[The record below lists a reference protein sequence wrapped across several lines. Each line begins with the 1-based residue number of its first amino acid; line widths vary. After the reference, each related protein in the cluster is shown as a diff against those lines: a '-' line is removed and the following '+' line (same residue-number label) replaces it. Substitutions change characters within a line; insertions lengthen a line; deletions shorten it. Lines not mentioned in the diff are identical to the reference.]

1 MLAAVRTLIA
11 VSALSLAPFVPSS
24 AVAETETEAP
34 SEDVASETPP
44 APAKVNGTLGAY
56 GLVGG
61 HFGEA
66 LTSSGGLGQWL
77 DFGGGVEVGLG
88 SGAGRLAGRIRFSYY
103 GTLDEESSVR
113 HHGVLSAGL
122 SVQLLKG
129 TNKKF
134 GAYALVDFGVSPL
147 VTELR
152 VFVFADVGVGVRY
165 RVAER
170 VELFGE
176 VAAYLRFEKEM
187 YAGPLAILGAR
198 FRL

>member
-1 MLAAVRTLIA
+1 M
-11 VSALSLAPFVPSS
+11 
-24 AVAETETEAP
+24 
-34 SEDVASETPP
+34 
-44 APAKVNGTLGAY
+44 
-56 GLVGG
+56 
-61 HFGEA
+61 
-66 LTSSGGLGQWL
+66 
-77 DFGGGVEVGLG
+77 GLG
-88 SGAGRLAGRIRFSYY
+88 SQSGRLSGRIRFSYY
-103 GTLDEESSVR
+103 GTLDEASSIR

-122 SVQLLKG
+122 AVQLLKD
-129 TNKKF
+129 TEKKF

-176 VAAYLRFEKEM
+176 VSAFLRFEKEM
-187 YAGPLAILGAR
+187 YAGPLAMLGAR